1 MNGTGEISCKKFEGK
16 RGSFLQ
22 NKINKSCKE
31 EFEQCTRQPDYK
43 RGNCDTMQDGELVR
57 NDTF

>member
-1 MNGTGEISCKKFEGK
+1 MVGIKLFYVESQTLTIFCMNVTGEISCKKFEGK

-31 EFEQCTRQPDYK
+31 EFEQCTRQPDY
-43 RGNCDTMQDGELVR
+43 
-57 NDTF
+57 